1 MTQAQ
6 FDRAREILIE
16 IGNIE
21 DAKKGL
27 EETLQSRNFAGITVR
42 VGIPYGPTHVLH
54 HEALPMSLPDM
65 IDLYSVKLDAKKAR
79 LEKEFEAL

>member
-16 IGNIE
+16 ISNINL
-21 DAKKGL
+21 AKDDL
-27 EETLQSRNFAGITVR
+27 EKTFEKRDPAGMTVR
-42 VGIPYGPTHVLH
+42 IGVPYGPSHVFH

-65 IDLYSVKLDAKKAR
+65 IDLYSIKLDAKKAQ